1 MIKPINKNVLV
12 EKVLQ
17 ESKTKS
23 GIIVNTDE
31 KEEENIGKV
40 IAVSDDVYNIKVNNK
55 VIFEDYH
62 ARKISYEGKEYF
74 MISQEN
80 ILGIIE

>member
-31 KEEENIGKV
+31 KEEEILEKSLRLVMMYTILRLIIKLSSKIIMREKLVMKEKNI
-40 IAVSDDVYNIKVNNK
+40 S
-55 VIFEDYH
+55 
-62 ARKISYEGKEYF
+62 
-74 MISQEN
+74 
-80 ILGIIE
+80 